1 MLDSVQLEIRISK
14 SQLILNPR
22 CVICYRCYPKHEEIL
37 ASCLTLEIR
46 EFRCRE
52 AKIEVKRSTVT
63 GSQTQDTSGLSHQCS
78 ATELQQ
84 PEQSPAPTILYMYC
98 TGGTEC
104 LSYTPGSH
112 SVCGVRQPLEVN
124 RKIPPSGENQC

>member
-22 CVICYRCYPKHEEIL
+22 CVICYRSYPKHEEIL
-37 ASCLTLEIR
+37 TSCLTLKIR
-46 EFRCRE
+46 EFRHHE

-84 PEQSPAPTILYMYC
+84 PDNYQPTHPLYVLHRWY
-98 TGGTEC
+98 
-104 LSYTPGSH
+104 
-112 SVCGVRQPLEVN
+112 
-124 RKIPPSGENQC
+124 